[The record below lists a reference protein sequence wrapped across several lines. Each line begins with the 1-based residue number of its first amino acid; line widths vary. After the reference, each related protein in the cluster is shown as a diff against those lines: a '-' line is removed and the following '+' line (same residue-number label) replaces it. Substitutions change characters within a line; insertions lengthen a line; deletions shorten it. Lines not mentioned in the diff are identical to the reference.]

1 MKALLLWPL
10 MPNSFWS
17 YQETLDLAGLRSTN
31 PPLGLITVAAMLPAD
46 WDIRFV
52 DRNVRSETEDDWNWC
67 ELVIISAM
75 IIQKQDF
82 RELIQKGV
90 ALGKKVAVGGPY
102 PTSIPEYAL
111 ESGAHYLI
119 LDEGECTIPLFLEAL
134 ERGETSGIYRSA
146 EKPDVTQTPIARYDL
161 LDLNAYLA
169 ITVQFSRGCPFQC
182 EFCDIINLYGRK
194 PRTKTPE
201 QMLQEFEA
209 LYNLG
214 WRRYVFVVD
223 DNFIG
228 NKRNAK
234 VFLRALIPWMKA
246 HRYPFRLITEA
257 SLNLAEDDELIELMV
272 KAGFILVFMGIET
285 PDTDS
290 LLGINKVQNTRQSL
304 VDSCHKITR
313 AGLQIMSG
321 FIMGFDNERPGAGR
335 RIRDFIEETGIPQ
348 GQFSLLQ
355 ALQNTAMWNR
365 LQKEGRLVDG
375 LATIHQGAI
384 MNFVPTRP
392 VEEITEEYIEA
403 FWQIYEPIPFIKRT
417 FRHFRMMNGWRGKT
431 NRPIDRNQLRLF
443 MALLWR
449 QGVVRSTRFRFWWQ
463 LAAIAVFK
471 PRLLV
476 EYLAM
481 LGIGEHFFNYRYEVR
496 AQLRSQLE
504 ALKQREQE
512 KTTEKAPET
521 ANPEELESD
530 RSQEPALNKA

>member
-46 WDIRFV
+46 WELRMV
-52 DRNVRSETEDDWNWC
+52 DRNVRLETEDDWAWC
-67 ELVIISAM
+67 DMVIISAM

-102 PTSIPEYAL
+102 PTSVPEYAL

-134 ERGETSGIYRSA
+134 ERGEEKGTFRSA

-169 ITVQFSRGCPFQC
+169 VTVQFSRGCPFQC

-201 QMLQEFEA
+201 QMLKEFEA

-214 WRRYVFVVD
+214 WRRYIFVVD

-234 VFLRALIPWMKA
+234 VFLKALIPWMEE
-246 HRYPFRLITEA
+246 HQYPFKLITEA
-257 SLNLAEDDELIELMV
+257 SLNLAEDDELVELMV
-272 KAGFILVFMGIET
+272 KAGFVLVFMGIET

-290 LLGINKVQNTRQSL
+290 LMGINKVQNTRQSL

-313 AGLQIMSG
+313 MGLQIMSG
-321 FIMGFDNERPGAGR
+321 FIMGFDNERPGAGQ
-335 RIRDFIEETGIPQ
+335 RIKDFIDETGIPQ

-355 ALQNTAMWNR
+355 ALQNTAMWTR
-365 LQKEGRLVDG
+365 LQQEGRLING
-375 LATIHQGAI
+375 LGTFHQGAI

-392 VEEITEEYIEA
+392 VEEITEEYIDA
-403 FWQIYEPIPFIKRT
+403 FWYIYEPLPYLKRT
-417 FRHFRMMNGWRGKT
+417 FRHFMMMNGWRGKSQ
-431 NRPIDRNQLRLF
+431 RQIDRNEWQLFRSVV
-443 MALLWR
+443 WR
-449 QGVVRSTRFRFWWQ
+449 QGVLRSTRFRFWWQ
-463 LAAIAVFK
+463 LVAIALFR
-471 PRLLV
+471 PRLLP
-476 EYLAM
+476 EYLAI

-496 AQLRSQLE
+496 DQLLKQLELLKQAKLEEERGKAIALDAE
-504 ALKQREQE
+504 ALKELER
-512 KTTEKAPET
+512 APEV
-521 ANPEELESD
+521 
-530 RSQEPALNKA
+530 ALK